1 MDAGEAYAPTEEQVY
16 LVLVLAGDPS
26 ADDAL
31 VGAYLR
37 VARDAILAARNPLAD
52 DPSSCAWE
60 ARYDTLLCEVA
71 ADLLCRRG
79 AEGETAHKENG
90 VDRTW
95 ASAGISRHLLQRVVP
110 RGRVMGA

>member
-1 MDAGEAYAPTEEQVY
+1 MAETEAYVPTDDQ
-16 LVLVLAGDPS
+16 LVLARTLAGDPS

-79 AEGETAHKENG
+79 AEGETAHRENG

>member
-1 MDAGEAYAPTEEQVY
+1 MAETGAYVPTGDQ
-16 LVLVLAGDPS
+16 LAMARTLAGDPS

-37 VARDAILAARNPLAD
+37 VARDAIR
-52 DPSSCAWE
+52 E

>member
-1 MDAGEAYAPTEEQVY
+1 MDAGEAYAPTEEQVC

-26 ADDAL
+26 ADAEL
-31 VGAYLR
+31 AGAYLR

>member
-1 MDAGEAYAPTEEQVY
+1 MADTEAYAPSAEEIA
-16 LVLVLAGDPS
+16 LVRTLAGDPS

-31 VGAYLR
+31 AGAYLR
-37 VARDAILAARNPLAD
+37 VARGAILAARNPLAD

-110 RGRVMGA
+110 RGRVMGL